1 MINDMPIY
9 KVKLKCKRTLK
20 KGKINQKLVNSAISL
35 KAVAKLG
42 TLKIKSSI
50 PRNSMKLMILFIKN
64 VST

>member
-9 KVKLKCKRTLK
+9 KVKLKCKRTFK
-20 KGKINQKLVNSAISL
+20 KCKINQKLVNSAISL
-35 KAVAKLG
+35 KAVDKLG
-42 TLKIKSSI
+42 ALKIKSSI